1 MFVRELPRRM
11 SRERG
16 AKIHDGIPVHTPP
29 TPKFSHQQPLLV
41 YNQDLPRAPYQQ
53 PQMIAENEVENFENF
68 KDCLSN
74 TVIQKLAPNGGKPVK
89 KIKGRKNEI
98 KPVTRVVESNGEDS
112 NDVADLADFIEV
124 SSTEP
129 SR

>member
-1 MFVRELPRRM
+1 
-11 SRERG
+11 
-16 AKIHDGIPVHTPP
+16 
-29 TPKFSHQQPLLV
+29 
-41 YNQDLPRAPYQQ
+41 
-53 PQMIAENEVENFENF
+53 MIAENEVENFENF

-74 TVIQKLAPNGGKPVK
+74 TVIQKLAPNRGKPVK

-112 NDVADLADFIEV
+112 NDAADLADFIEV

>member
-1 MFVRELPRRM
+1 
-11 SRERG
+11 
-16 AKIHDGIPVHTPP
+16 
-29 TPKFSHQQPLLV
+29 
-41 YNQDLPRAPYQQ
+41 
-53 PQMIAENEVENFENF
+53 MIAENEVENFENF

-98 KPVTRVVESNGEDS
+98 KPVTRVQVVESNGEDN
-112 NDVADLADFIEV
+112 NDAADLADFIEV